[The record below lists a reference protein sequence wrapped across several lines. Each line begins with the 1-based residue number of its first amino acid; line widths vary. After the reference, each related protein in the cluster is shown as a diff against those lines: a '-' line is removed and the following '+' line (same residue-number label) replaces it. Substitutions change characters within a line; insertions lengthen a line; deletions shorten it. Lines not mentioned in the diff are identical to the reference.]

1 MNKHVDAPR
10 GLYSATASEP
20 SYAGFWVRT
29 LAAIVDTLCLMGVV
43 MPLLWVVY
51 GKSYWQSE
59 KLVQGGADLLIQY
72 ALPALAII
80 LFWLYKSAT
89 PGKMLFRL
97 RIMDAAT
104 GAGLTKG
111 QAIGRYA
118 AYYLSALPFLLGIL
132 WVAFDSRKQG
142 WHDKLAGTVVV
153 HDRRA

>member
-1 MNKHVDAPR
+1 MNKQVDAPR
-10 GLYSATASEP
+10 GLASATVSEP
-20 SYAGFWVRT
+20 SYAGFWIRT
-29 LAAIVDTLCLMGVV
+29 LAAIVDTLCLMCVV

-59 KLVQGGADLLIQY
+59 QMVQGSADLVIQY

-97 RIMDAAT
+97 RIVDAAT

-118 AYYLSALPFLLGIL
+118 AYYLSTLPLMLGIL

-153 HDRRA
+153 RDPRP